1 MRKLNDKD
9 NEILQKLAPEASI
22 PTHYRSILPPVSM
35 HFAADDEDLQDRLK
49 RLSKEDL
56 KYLAERILDGSEC
69 LLCISPEAADM
80 FLDLLEA
87 RASSPPAG
95 LKTSRLLLGRCTAST
110 PRRPGCARLDTLGPL
125 LRASSAGPVNPH
137 HRLQTAS
144 RPVAGWTD

>member
-69 LLCISPEAADM
+69 LLCISPEAAEM
-80 FLDLLEA
+80 FLDLLEE
-87 RASSPPAG
+87 RMPG
-95 LKTSRLLLGRCTAST
+95 DTAKSV
-110 PRRPGCARLDTLGPL
+110 REQYN
-125 LRASSAGPVNPH
+125 SATGYNI
-137 HRLQTAS
+137 
-144 RPVAGWTD
+144 